1 MKYTEKELKKRINKS
16 IREIYALKKKN
27 KTFIPGKSWI
37 QYAGGVFD
45 DKEINAGVET
55 LIDGWFGLGKKGEE
69 VETKLSRF
77 VGSKGAILT
86 NSGSSANLLA
96 VASIMSP
103 MFSQRLSAGDE
114 VIVAACGFP
123 TTINPL
129 VIYGL
134 IPVFVDVNSETY
146 NIEASDLA
154 KALSKKT
161 KALFIAH
168 TLGNPNEMDK
178 IVRFCKKHNLILLE
192 DNCDALGSEY
202 DGKVTGSFG
211 LLATQSFYP
220 PHHMTMGEGGLIYY
234 NDLRF
239 DRITRSLRD
248 WGRSCWCKGDDKS
261 MLGACGVRFNYKVN
275 GLPYDHKY
283 MFSQIGYNLKPI
295 EAQAAIGVEQIKR
308 LPSFIKKRQA
318 NFKRFYNH
326 AKRWKKYFI
335 LPKSLPK
342 AKPCWFSF
350 VLTIKDDVK
359 FSRHELTLFLEER
372 KIQTRPLFSGNI
384 TKQPAYLNV
393 KYRSV
398 GKLPNSTRIL
408 HNSFFLGIYPG
419 IGSKEIDYIARSIDE
434 FISQY
439 YSPKKPLDK
448 RLHLKKLR

>member
-1 MKYTEKELKKRINKS
+1 MSETTYRNNVKKNITQIFNLRKS
-16 IREIYALKKKN
+16 KKK
-27 KTFIPGKSWI
+27 FIPGTSWI

-45 DKEINAGVET
+45 DKEINAAVET
-55 LIDGWFGLGKKGEE
+55 LVDGWFGLGKKGEE
-69 VETKLSRF
+69 VERKLSAF
-77 VGSKGAILT
+77 VGSRGAILT

-103 MFSQRLSAGDE
+103 LYANHLSKGDE

-129 VIYGL
+129 VVYGL
-134 IPVFVDVNSETY
+134 IPVFLDVNKETY
-146 NIEASDLA
+146 NIEYSDLK

-161 KALFIAH
+161 KAIFIAH

-178 IVRFCKKHNLILLE
+178 IVKFCEKHNLLLLE
-192 DNCDALGSEY
+192 DNCDALGSKY
-202 DGKVTGSFG
+202 DGQMTGSFG

-234 NDLRF
+234 NEQRF

-261 MLGACGVRFNYKVN
+261 MLGACGVRFNYRVD

-308 LPSFIKKRQA
+308 LPSFIKKRA
-318 NFKRFYNH
+318 TNFTRLYNH
-326 AKRWKKYFI
+326 AKRWEKYFI

-342 AKPCWFSF
+342 AEPCWFSF
-350 VLTIKDDVK
+350 VLTIRDDAK
-359 FSRHELTLFLEER
+359 FSRHDLTVYLENK
-372 KIQTRPLFSGNI
+372 KIQTRPLFGGNM

-393 KYRSV
+393 KYRKI
-398 GKLPNSTRIL
+398 GNLQNSDRIL
-408 HNSFFLGIYPG
+408 HNAFFLGIYPG
-419 IGSKEIDYIARSIDE
+419 LGKKEIDYIAQNVDD
-434 FISQY
+434 FI
-439 YSPKKPLDK
+439 
-448 RLHLKKLR
+448 RLHG